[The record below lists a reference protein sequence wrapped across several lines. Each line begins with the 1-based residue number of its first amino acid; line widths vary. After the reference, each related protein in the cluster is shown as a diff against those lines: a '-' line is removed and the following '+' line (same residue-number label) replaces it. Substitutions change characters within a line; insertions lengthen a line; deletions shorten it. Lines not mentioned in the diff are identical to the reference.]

1 MESVQTTNTSW
12 TVLVQEDGKTKE
24 LFIEFPEGVLNQVG
38 WSEGDDLEWID
49 NLNSSFTIRKKE

>member
-38 WSEGDDLEWID
+38 WSEGDD
-49 NLNSSFTIRKKE
+49 